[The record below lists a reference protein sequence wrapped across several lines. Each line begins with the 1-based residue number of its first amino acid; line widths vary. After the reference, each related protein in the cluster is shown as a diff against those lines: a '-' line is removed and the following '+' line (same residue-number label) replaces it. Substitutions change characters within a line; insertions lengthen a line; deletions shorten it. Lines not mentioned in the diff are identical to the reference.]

1 MENYSDHV
9 DEDDVEEEEKL
20 QELMDE
26 YKLERT
32 ILIELE
38 IITQ

>member
-9 DEDDVEEEEKL
+9 DEDDVEVEEKS
-20 QELMDE
+20 QELMNE

-32 ILIELE
+32 MLIELT